1 MEVKM
6 KKNWYASKTIW
17 SAIALTGLSLV
28 EIFGVSI
35 PQELYVIVG
44 SFGLYGFRD
53 AMSK

>member
-1 MEVKM
+1 M

-17 SAIALTGLSLV
+17 SALALGGLSLA
-28 EIFGVSI
+28 ELFGFSI

-53 AMSK
+53 AMNK